1 MPAHDRILA
10 FLSAVKA
17 RLDLAWLV
25 RAFCGSLLLVGSVLC
40 IWCLAWIWR
49 GYAVPA
55 SGYIAAAVAL
65 PFMALAAWM
74 LGRASQRKAARI
86 ADEHFGLK
94 DAISSHLGFSDEH
107 REGEFIALQAEAT
120 AVRVQS
126 LSPRSIPVQW
136 PRRMLTIAG
145 VLLLSCFVMG
155 FKKDSPIVV
164 ERLALETETLRKS
177 DEVNKELEKQVE
189 ELLKSATDEE
199 KELLHPDEWRQ
210 WVKDLRETK
219 DRKEAMR
226 QYAELE
232 RKISEAAQKLSQR
245 DAEQL
250 LAKAAQEMKQTAEL
264 KPISKSLEEQNYRH
278 AAEQLRQMKLQAD
291 VRKPDE
297 AQKELARLKS
307 ASQRMA
313 AAARNFQQRTGQQ
326 GNQGKGNQSQ
336 PSQNQ
341 NSQQS
346 GQNQQQSQGQ
356 QGSQGQQSMDQQMT
370 SLEQAVQNLEQQ
382 LQQQQQQQQQ
392 QNPNQSQSQCQAC
405 QNQANQALQN
415 LTQSMCQSSAKRDM
429 MKKLQSL
436 GQCAGKCQGF
446 MCNKEGQSLSQ
457 CMGTQPGGKKAGS
470 GSVESRRA
478 ESDSTQD
485 NGSRDQLTGQKGSG
499 PSNTSIES
507 ADSGTGR
514 ATRSATLQEKAF
526 QRQVESF
533 IQREDVPAEVKEGVK
548 EYFKGIQQ
556 VGGETTTPAAK

>member
-25 RAFCGSLLLVGSVLC
+25 RAFCGSLLVVGSVLC
-40 IWCLAWIWR
+40 AWCLVWVLR

-55 SGYIAAAVAL
+55 SGYVTAAVAL
-65 PFMALAAWM
+65 PVMALAAWFFG
-74 LGRASQRKAARI
+74 LASQRKAARV
-86 ADEHFGLK
+86 ADDHFDLK
-94 DAISSHLGFSDEH
+94 DAISSHLGFSDEQ

-120 AVRVQS
+120 AVRVQA

-136 PRRMLTIAG
+136 PRRVITVAG
-145 VLLLSCFVMG
+145 VLLMACFVMG
-155 FKKDSPIVV
+155 FKKDSPIVL
-164 ERLALETETLRKS
+164 ERIALETETVRKS
-177 DEVNKELEKQVE
+177 DEINKELEKEVE
-189 ELLKSATDEE
+189 ELLKSASGDE

-210 WVKDLRETK
+210 WVKELRETK

-232 RKISEAAQKLSQR
+232 RKITEAAQKLNQR
-245 DAEQL
+245 DTEQL

-278 AAEQLRQMKLQAD
+278 AADQLRQMKLQAD
-291 VRKPDE
+291 VRRPDE

-313 AAARNFQQRTGQQ
+313 AAARNYQQRTGQQ
-326 GNQGKGNQSQ
+326 GNQGQGNQS
-336 PSQNQ
+336 
-341 NSQQS
+341 
-346 GQNQQQSQGQ
+346 QSQGQ

-370 SLEQAVQNLEQQ
+370 ALEQSVQNLEQQ
-382 LQQQQQQQQQ
+382 LQQQQQ
-392 QNPNQSQSQCQAC
+392 NPNQNPSQSQNS
-405 QNQANQALQN
+405 QNQANQALQS
-415 LTQSMCQSSAKRDM
+415 LCQSMCQSSAKRDM
-429 MKKLQSL
+429 MKKLQALS
-436 GQCAGKCQGF
+436 QCAGKCQGF
-446 MCNKEGQSLSQ
+446 MGNKECQSLSQ
-457 CMGTQPGGKKAGS
+457 CLGTKPGDKKAGA

-478 ESDSTQD
+478 ESDATRD
-485 NGSRDQLTGQKGSG
+485 NGNRDQLTGQKGSG

-507 ADSGTGR
+507 TDSGRGR
-514 ATRSATLQEKAF
+514 ATRTATVQEKAF

-556 VGGETTTPAAK
+556 VGNETAVPAPK

>member
-25 RAFCGSLLLVGSVLC
+25 RAFCGSLLVIGSALC
-40 IWCLAWIWR
+40 LWCLVWVLR

-55 SGYIAAAVAL
+55 SGYVAAAVAL
-65 PFMALAAWM
+65 PVMALAAWL

-86 ADEHFGLK
+86 ADEHFDLK

-120 AVRVQS
+120 AVRVQA

-164 ERLALETETLRKS
+164 ERLALETETARKS
-177 DEVNKELEKQVE
+177 EEINKELEKEVE
-189 ELLKSATDEE
+189 ELLKTASDEE

-210 WVKDLRETK
+210 WVKELRETK
-219 DRKEAMR
+219 DRKAAMR

-232 RKISEAAQKLSQR
+232 RKITEAAQKLSQR
-245 DAEQL
+245 DTEQL

-297 AQKELARLKS
+297 AQKELAKLKS

-336 PSQNQ
+336 SSQNQ
-341 NSQQS
+341 NAQQS
-346 GQNQQQSQGQ
+346 SQNQQQSQGQ

-370 SLEQAVQNLEQQ
+370 ALEQSVQNLEQQ
-382 LQQQQQQQQQ
+382 LQQQQQNPS
-392 QNPNQSQSQCQAC
+392 QNQSQCQAC
-405 QNQANQALQN
+405 QNKANQALQS

-429 MKKLQSL
+429 MKKLLSL
-436 GQCAGKCQGF
+436 GQCTSKCQGF
-446 MCNKEGQSLSQ
+446 MCDKECQSLSQ
-457 CMGTQPGGKKAGS
+457 CIKPGGKKAGS
-470 GSVESRRA
+470 ATVESRRS
-478 ESDSTQD
+478 ESDATQD
-485 NGSRDQLTGQKGSG
+485 NGNRDQLTGQKGSG

-507 ADSGTGR
+507 ADSGSGR
-514 ATRSATLQEKAF
+514 ATRTATVQEKVF

-556 VGGETTTPAAK
+556 VGNEQAAPAAK

>member
-25 RAFCGSLLLVGSVLC
+25 RVFCGALLVTGSVLC
-40 IWCLAWIWR
+40 VWCLAWVLR

-55 SGYIAAAVAL
+55 VGYIAAAVAL
-65 PFMALAAWM
+65 PVMVLAVW
-74 LGRASQRKAARI
+74 LFGRVSPRKAARA
-86 ADEHFGLK
+86 ADEHFDLK
-94 DAISSHLGFSDEH
+94 DAISSHLGFTDEH

-120 AVRVQS
+120 AVRVQA

-136 PRRMLTIAG
+136 PRRMLTISG
-145 VLLLSCFVMG
+145 VLLVACFVMG
-155 FKKDSPIVV
+155 FKKDSPVV
-164 ERLALETETLRKS
+164 LERIALETETLRKS
-177 DEVNKELEKQVE
+177 DEINKELEKEVE
-189 ELLKSATDEE
+189 ELLKSASDEE

-210 WVKDLRETK
+210 WVKELRETK

-232 RKISEAAQKLSQR
+232 RKITEAAQKLSQR
-245 DAEQL
+245 ETEQL
-250 LAKAAQEMKQTAEL
+250 LAKAAQEMKQAAEL
-264 KPISKSLEEQNYRH
+264 KPIAKSLEEQNYRH

-297 AQKELARLKS
+297 ARKELARLKS

-336 PSQNQ
+336 SSQNQ
-341 NSQQS
+341 NARQS
-346 GQNQQQSQGQ
+346 GSSQQQSQGR
-356 QGSQGQQSMDQQMT
+356 QGGQGGQGMDQQMT
-370 SLEQAVQNLEQQ
+370 ALEQSVQSLEQQ
-382 LQQQQQQQQQ
+382 LQQNL
-392 QNPNQSQSQCQAC
+392 NPSQCQSC
-405 QNQANQALQN
+405 QNQANLALQS
-415 LTQSMCQSSAKRDM
+415 LCQSMCQSSARRDM
-429 MKKLQSL
+429 MKKLLSL
-436 GQCAGKCQGF
+436 CQCTSKCQGF
-446 MCNKEGQSLSQ
+446 MCNKECQSLSQ
-457 CMGTQPGGKKAGS
+457 CMGTKPGGKKAGS
-470 GSVESRRA
+470 ASVESRRA
-478 ESDSTQD
+478 ESETTQD

-514 ATRSATLQEKAF
+514 ATRTATMQEKTF

-533 IQREDVPAEVKEGVK
+533 IQREDVPAEVREGVK

-556 VGGETTTPAAK
+556 VGEEKAAPAAK

>member
-25 RAFCGSLLLVGSVLC
+25 RAFCVSLLIIGSALC
-40 IWCLAWIWR
+40 MWCLVWVLR

-55 SGYIAAAVAL
+55 SGYIAAGVAL
-65 PFMALAAWM
+65 PVMALAAW
-74 LGRASQRKAARI
+74 LFGRASQRKAARI
-86 ADEHFGLK
+86 ADDHFDLK
-94 DAISSHLGFSDEH
+94 DAISSHLGFSADH

-120 AVRVQS
+120 AVRVQT

-145 VLLLSCFVMG
+145 VLLMACFVMG
-155 FKKDSPIVV
+155 FKKDSPIVL
-164 ERLALETETLRKS
+164 ERIALETETLNKS
-177 DEVNKELEKQVE
+177 DEINKELEKEVE
-189 ELLKSATDEE
+189 ELLKTATDEE

-210 WVKDLRETK
+210 WVKELRETK

-232 RKISEAAQKLSQR
+232 RKITEAAQKLSQR
-245 DAEQL
+245 DTEQL

-264 KPISKSLEEQNYRH
+264 KPISKSLEEQNYRQ

-297 AQKELARLKS
+297 AQKELAKLKS

-336 PSQNQ
+336 SSQNQ
-341 NSQQS
+341 NAQQS

-370 SLEQAVQNLEQQ
+370 ALEQSVQNLEQQ
-382 LQQQQQQQQQ
+382 LQQQQQ
-392 QNPNQSQSQCQAC
+392 NPNQNPSECKAC
-405 QNQANQALQN
+405 QNQANQALQK
-415 LTQSMCQSSAKRDM
+415 LSQSMCQSSAKRDM

-436 GQCAGKCQGF
+436 SQCAGKCQGF
-446 MCNKEGQSLSQ
+446 MCDKECQSLSQ
-457 CMGTQPGGKKAGS
+457 CLGTKPGGKKAGS

-478 ESDSTQD
+478 ESDATQD
-485 NGSRDQLTGQKGSG
+485 NGNRDQLTGQKGSG

-507 ADSGTGR
+507 ADSGSGR
-514 ATRSATLQEKAF
+514 ATRTATLQEKAF

-556 VGGETTTPAAK
+556 VGNEAAVPATK

>member
-25 RAFCGSLLLVGSVLC
+25 RASCGSLLVSGSALC
-40 IWCLAWIWR
+40 AWCLVWVLR

-55 SGYIAAAVAL
+55 SGYIAAAAAL
-65 PFMALAAWM
+65 PVMAFAVWL
-74 LGRASQRKAARI
+74 LGRVSRRNAARM
-86 ADEHFGLK
+86 ADEHFDLK
-94 DAISSHLGFSDEH
+94 DAISSHLGFSAEH

-120 AVRVQS
+120 AIRLQE

-136 PRRMLTIAG
+136 PQRMLTIAG
-145 VLLLSCFVMG
+145 VLLMACFVMG
-155 FKKDSPIVV
+155 FKKNSPIVL
-164 ERLALETETLRKS
+164 ERIALEEETVRKS
-177 DEVNKELEKQVE
+177 DEINKELEKEVE
-189 ELLKSATDEE
+189 ELLKSASDDE
-199 KELLHPDEWRQ
+199 KELLHADEWRQ
-210 WVKDLRETK
+210 WVKELRETK

-232 RKISEAAQKLSQR
+232 RKITEAAQKLSQR
-245 DAEQL
+245 ETEQL

-264 KPISKSLEEQNYRH
+264 KPIAKSLEEQNYRH

-297 AQKELARLKS
+297 AQKELAKLKS

-336 PSQNQ
+336 SSQNQ
-341 NSQQS
+341 NAQQS
-346 GQNQQQSQGQ
+346 GKSQQQSQGQ

-370 SLEQAVQNLEQQ
+370 ALEQSVQNLEQQ
-382 LQQQQQQQQQ
+382 LQQQQQ
-392 QNPNQSQSQCQAC
+392 NPNQNPSQCQGS
-405 QNQANQALQN
+405 QNQANQALQS
-415 LTQSMCQSSAKRDM
+415 LCQSMCQSSAKRDM

-436 GQCAGKCQGF
+436 SQCAGKCQGF
-446 MCNKEGQSLSQ
+446 MCNKECQSLSQ
-457 CMGTQPGGKKAGS
+457 CMGTKPGGKKAGA
-470 GSVESRRA
+470 GTVESRRA
-478 ESDSTQD
+478 ESESTQD
-485 NGSRDQLTGQKGSG
+485 NGNRDQLTGQKGSG

-507 ADSGTGR
+507 ADSGTGS
-514 ATRSATLQEKAF
+514 ATRTATLQEKAF

-556 VGGETTTPAAK
+556 VGDEAAAPKAK

>member
-1 MPAHDRILA
+1 M
-10 FLSAVKA
+10 KT

-25 RAFCGSLLLVGSVLC
+25 RAFCGSLLAIGSALC
-40 IWCLAWIWR
+40 LWCLVWVLR

-55 SGYIAAAVAL
+55 SGYIAAAFAL
-65 PFMALAAWM
+65 PVMALAAW
-74 LGRASQRKAARI
+74 LFGRSSQRKAARI
-86 ADEHFGLK
+86 ADEHFDLK

-120 AVRVQS
+120 AVRVQA

-136 PRRMLTIAG
+136 PRRVLTIAG
-145 VLLLSCFVMG
+145 VLLMACFVMG
-155 FKKDSPIVV
+155 FKKDSPIVL
-164 ERLALETETLRKS
+164 ERLALETETLNKS
-177 DEVNKELEKQVE
+177 EEINKELEKEVE
-189 ELLKSATDEE
+189 ELLKSASDEE

-210 WVKDLRETK
+210 WVKELRETK
-219 DRKEAMR
+219 DRKAAMR

-232 RKISEAAQKLSQR
+232 RKITEAAQKLSQR
-245 DAEQL
+245 ETEQL

-313 AAARNFQQRTGQQ
+313 SAARNFQQRTGQQ

-336 PSQNQ
+336 SSQNQ
-341 NSQQS
+341 NAQQS

-370 SLEQAVQNLEQQ
+370 ALEQSVQNLEQQ
-382 LQQQQQQQQQ
+382 LQQQQQ
-392 QNPNQSQSQCQAC
+392 NPNQNPSQCQAC
-405 QNQANQALQN
+405 QNKANQALQN

-429 MKKLQSL
+429 MKKLLSL
-436 GQCAGKCQGF
+436 GQCTSKCQGF
-446 MCNKEGQSLSQ
+446 MCDKECQSLSQ
-457 CMGTQPGGKKAGS
+457 CIKPGGKKAGS
-470 GSVESRRA
+470 STVESRRA
-478 ESDSTQD
+478 ESDPTQD

-507 ADSGTGR
+507 ADSGSGR
-514 ATRSATLQEKAF
+514 ATRTATVQEKAF

-556 VGGETTTPAAK
+556 VGNETTPSVAK

>member
-25 RAFCGSLLLVGSVLC
+25 RAFSGSLLVVGTGLSL
-40 IWCLAWIWR
+40 WCLVWVLQ
-49 GYAVPA
+49 GYAVP
-55 SGYIAAAVAL
+55 STGYLAAAVAL
-65 PFMALAAWM
+65 PVIAFVAWQF
-74 LGRASQRKAARI
+74 GRASQRKAARA
-86 ADEHFGLK
+86 ADVFFNLK

-107 REGEFIALQAEAT
+107 REGDFIALQAEAT
-120 AVRVQS
+120 AVRVQA

-136 PRRMLTIAG
+136 PRRVLTIAG

-155 FKKDSPIVV
+155 FKKNSPIVV
-164 ERLALETETLRKS
+164 ERLALETETALKS
-177 DEVNKELEKQVE
+177 DEINKELEKQVE
-189 ELLKSATDEE
+189 ELLKSASEDE
-199 KELLHPDEWRQ
+199 KELLHPDEWRK
-210 WVKDLRETK
+210 WVKELRETK

-232 RKISEAAQKLSQR
+232 RKIAEAAQKLSQR
-245 DAEQL
+245 ETEQL
-250 LAKAAQEMKQTAEL
+250 LAKAAQEMKQNAEL
-264 KPISKSLEEQNYRH
+264 RPISKSLEEQNYRH
-278 AAEQLRQMKLQAD
+278 AAEQLKQMKLTAD

-297 AQKELARLKS
+297 AQKELAKLKS
-307 ASQRMA
+307 AAQRMA
-313 AAARNFQQRTGQQ
+313 SAARNFQQRTGQQ

-336 PSQNQ
+336 SSQNQ

-370 SLEQAVQNLEQQ
+370 ALEQSVQNLEQQ
-382 LQQQQQQQQQ
+382 LQQQQQ
-392 QNPNQSQSQCQAC
+392 NPNQNQSQCQNC
-405 QNQANQALQN
+405 QNQANQALQS
-415 LTQSMCQSSAKRDM
+415 LCQSMCQSSAKRDV
-429 MKKLQSL
+429 MKKLLSL
-436 GQCAGKCQGF
+436 GQCTSKCQGF
-446 MCNKEGQSLSQ
+446 MCDKECQSLKA
-457 CMGTQPGGKKAGS
+457 CLKPGKKAGS
-470 GSVESRRA
+470 ATVESRRS
-478 ESDSTQD
+478 ESEATQD
-485 NGSRDQLTGQKGSG
+485 NGNRDQLTGQKGSG

-514 ATRSATLQEKAF
+514 ATRTATLQEKAF

-556 VGGETTTPAAK
+556 VGDEKAATPAAK

>member
-10 FLSAVKA
+10 FLSAVKV

-25 RAFCGSLLLVGSVLC
+25 RAFCGSLLVTGSALC
-40 IWCLAWIWR
+40 LWCLVWVLR

-55 SGYIAAAVAL
+55 GGYISAAAAL
-65 PFMALAAWM
+65 PLMALAAW
-74 LGRASQRKAARI
+74 LFGRASQRKAARI
-86 ADEHFGLK
+86 ADEHFDLK

-120 AVRVQS
+120 AVRVQA

-136 PRRMLTIAG
+136 PRRVLTIAG
-145 VLLLSCFVMG
+145 VLLMACFVMG
-155 FKKDSPIVV
+155 FKKDSPIVL
-164 ERLALETETLRKS
+164 ERLALETETLSKS
-177 DEVNKELEKQVE
+177 DEINKELEKEVE
-189 ELLKSATDEE
+189 ELLKSASDEE

-210 WVKDLRETK
+210 WVKELRETK

-232 RKISEAAQKLSQR
+232 RKITEAAQKLSQR
-245 DAEQL
+245 ETEQL

-278 AAEQLRQMKLQAD
+278 AADQLRQMKLQAD

-313 AAARNFQQRTGQQ
+313 SAARNFQQRTGQQ

-336 PSQNQ
+336 SSQNQ
-341 NSQQS
+341 NAQQS

-370 SLEQAVQNLEQQ
+370 ALEQSVQNLEQQ
-382 LQQQQQQQQQ
+382 LQQQQQ
-392 QNPNQSQSQCQAC
+392 NPNPSQCQAC
-405 QNQANQALQN
+405 QNQANQALQS
-415 LTQSMCQSSAKRDM
+415 LCQSMCQSSAKRDM
-429 MKKLQSL
+429 MKKLLSL
-436 GQCAGKCQGF
+436 GQCTSQCQGF
-446 MCNKEGQSLSQ
+446 MCDKECQSLSQ
-457 CMGTQPGGKKAGS
+457 CLKPGGKKAGS
-470 GSVESRRA
+470 ATVESRRA
-478 ESDSTQD
+478 ESEATQD
-485 NGSRDQLTGQKGSG
+485 NGNRDQLTGQKGSG

-507 ADSGTGR
+507 ADSGSGR
-514 ATRSATLQEKAF
+514 ATRTATVQEKAF

-556 VGGETTTPAAK
+556 VGNETPAPAAR

>member
-25 RAFCGSLLLVGSVLC
+25 RAFCASLLLIGSALC
-40 IWCLAWIWR
+40 LWCLVWVLR
-49 GYAVPA
+49 GYAVPV
-55 SGYIAAAVAL
+55 SGYIAAAAAL
-65 PFMALAAWM
+65 PLMALAAWVF
-74 LGRASQRKAARI
+74 GRASQRKAARI
-86 ADEHFGLK
+86 ADEHFDLK

-107 REGEFIALQAEAT
+107 REGDFIALQAEAT
-120 AVRVQS
+120 AVRVQE

-136 PRRMLTIAG
+136 PRRMLTIAS
-145 VLLLSCFVMG
+145 VLLIACFVMG
-155 FKKDSPIVV
+155 FKKNSPIVM
-164 ERLALETETLRKS
+164 ERLALEEETSRKS
-177 DEVNKELEKQVE
+177 DEINKELEKEVE
-189 ELLKSATDEE
+189 ELLKSASDDE
-199 KELLHPDEWRQ
+199 KELLRPDEWRQ
-210 WVKDLRETK
+210 WVKELRETK

-245 DAEQL
+245 DTEQL

-278 AAEQLRQMKLQAD
+278 AADQLRQMKLQAD
-291 VRKPDE
+291 VRKPDD
-297 AQKELARLKS
+297 AQKELSKLKS

-313 AAARNFQQRTGQQ
+313 SAARNFQQRTGQQ

-336 PSQNQ
+336 SSQNQ

-346 GQNQQQSQGQ
+346 GQNQQQAQGQ

-370 SLEQAVQNLEQQ
+370 ALEQAVQNLEQQ
-382 LQQQQQQQQQ
+382 LQQQQQ
-392 QNPNQSQSQCQAC
+392 NPNQNQSQCQAC
-405 QNQANQALQN
+405 QNKANQALQS
-415 LTQSMCQSSAKRDM
+415 LCQSMCQSSAKRDM
-429 MKKLQSL
+429 MKKLLSL
-436 GQCAGKCQGF
+436 SQCTGKCQGF
-446 MCNKEGQSLSQ
+446 MCDKECQSLSQ
-457 CMGTQPGGKKAGS
+457 CMGTKPGGKKAGA
-470 GSVESRRA
+470 GTVESRRS
-478 ESDSTQD
+478 ESDATQD
-485 NGSRDQLTGQKGSG
+485 NGNRDQLTGQKGSG

-514 ATRSATLQEKAF
+514 ATRTATLQEKAF

-556 VGGETTTPAAK
+556 VGNETTTPAAK

>member
-25 RAFCGSLLLVGSVLC
+25 RAFCGSLLVIGSALC
-40 IWCLAWIWR
+40 LWCLVWVLR

-65 PFMALAAWM
+65 PVMALAAWL

-86 ADEHFGLK
+86 ADDHFDLK

-107 REGEFIALQAEAT
+107 REGDFIALQAEAT
-120 AVRVQS
+120 AVRVQA

-164 ERLALETETLRKS
+164 ERLALETETLNKS
-177 DEVNKELEKQVE
+177 EEINKELEKQVE
-189 ELLKSATDEE
+189 ELLKTASDEE
-199 KELLHPDEWRQ
+199 KELLHPGEWRQ
-210 WVKDLRETK
+210 WVKELRETK

-232 RKISEAAQKLSQR
+232 RKLTEAAQKLSQR
-245 DAEQL
+245 DTEQL
-250 LAKAAQEMKQTAEL
+250 LAKAAQEMKQTAEF

-297 AQKELARLKS
+297 AQKELAKLKS

-313 AAARNFQQRTGQQ
+313 AAARNFQQRSGQQ

-336 PSQNQ
+336 SSQNQ
-341 NSQQS
+341 NAQQS
-346 GQNQQQSQGQ
+346 GQNQQRSQGQ

-370 SLEQAVQNLEQQ
+370 ALEQSVQNLEQQ
-382 LQQQQQQQQQ
+382 LQQQQQ
-392 QNPNQSQSQCQAC
+392 NPNQNPGQCQSSQS
-405 QNQANQALQN
+405 QANQALQN

-436 GQCAGKCQGF
+436 SQCAGKCQGF
-446 MCNKEGQSLSQ
+446 MCNKECQSLSQ
-457 CMGTQPGGKKAGS
+457 CIKPGGKKAGS
-470 GSVESRRA
+470 ATVESRRA
-478 ESDSTQD
+478 ESDATQD
-485 NGSRDQLTGQKGSG
+485 NGNRDQLTGQKGSG

-507 ADSGTGR
+507 ADSGSGR
-514 ATRSATLQEKAF
+514 ATRTATLQEKTF

-556 VGGETTTPAAK
+556 VGDEKAAAPAAK

>member
-25 RAFCGSLLLVGSVLC
+25 RAFCGSLLVIGSALC
-40 IWCLAWIWR
+40 LWCLVWVLR

-65 PFMALAAWM
+65 PVMALAAWL
-74 LGRASQRKAARI
+74 LGRATQRKAARI
-86 ADEHFGLK
+86 ADEHFDLK

-120 AVRVQS
+120 AVRVQA

-164 ERLALETETLRKS
+164 ERLALETETSRKS
-177 DEVNKELEKQVE
+177 EEINKELEKQVE
-189 ELLKSATDEE
+189 ELLKTASNEE
-199 KELLHPDEWRQ
+199 KELLHPDEWRK
-210 WVKDLRETK
+210 WVKELRETK

-232 RKISEAAQKLSQR
+232 RKLTEAAQKLSQR
-245 DAEQL
+245 DTEQL

-336 PSQNQ
+336 SSQNQ
-341 NSQQS
+341 NAQQS

-370 SLEQAVQNLEQQ
+370 ALEQSVQNLEQQ
-382 LQQQQQQQQQ
+382 LQQQQQNPS
-392 QNPNQSQSQCQAC
+392 QNQSQCQAC
-405 QNQANQALQN
+405 QNKANQALQN

-429 MKKLQSL
+429 MKKLLSL
-436 GQCAGKCQGF
+436 GQCTSKCQGF
-446 MCNKEGQSLSQ
+446 MCDKECQSLSQ
-457 CMGTQPGGKKAGS
+457 CIKPGGKKAGS

-478 ESDSTQD
+478 ESDATQD
-485 NGSRDQLTGQKGSG
+485 NGNRDQLTGQKGSG

-507 ADSGTGR
+507 ADSGSGR
-514 ATRSATLQEKAF
+514 ATRTATLQEKAF

-556 VGGETTTPAAK
+556 VKNDE

>member
-1 MPAHDRILA
+1 MPAHDRILV

-25 RAFCGSLLLVGSVLC
+25 RAFSGSLLVIGSALC
-40 IWCLAWIWR
+40 AWCLVWVLR

-55 SGYIAAAVAL
+55 SGYIAAATSL
-65 PFMALAAWM
+65 PFMALAVW
-74 LGRASQRKAARI
+74 LFGRTSQRNAARL
-86 ADEHFGLK
+86 ADAHFDLK
-94 DAISSHLGFSDEH
+94 DAISSHLGFSDER

-120 AVRVQS
+120 AVRVQA

-136 PRRMLTIAG
+136 PRRVLTIAG
-145 VLLLSCFVMG
+145 VLLMACCVMG
-155 FKKDSPIVV
+155 FKKNSPIVV
-164 ERLALETETLRKS
+164 ERIALEEETARKS
-177 DEVNKELEKQVE
+177 DEINKELEKEVE
-189 ELLKSATDEE
+189 ELLKSAGDDE

-210 WVKDLRETK
+210 WVKELRETK

-232 RKISEAAQKLSQR
+232 RKIAEAAQKLSQR
-245 DAEQL
+245 ETEQL

-278 AAEQLRQMKLQAD
+278 AADQLRQMKLQAD

-336 PSQNQ
+336 SSQNQ
-341 NSQQS
+341 NAQQS

-370 SLEQAVQNLEQQ
+370 ALEQAVHNFEQQ
-382 LQQQQQQQQQ
+382 LQQQQQ
-392 QNPNQSQSQCQAC
+392 NQSQCQSC
-405 QNQANQALQN
+405 QNQANQALQS
-415 LTQSMCQSSAKRDM
+415 LCQSMGQCASKRDV
-429 MKKLQSL
+429 MKKLLSL
-436 GQCAGKCQGF
+436 SQCAGKCQGF
-446 MCNKEGQSLSQ
+446 MCNKECQSLSQ
-457 CMGTQPGGKKAGS
+457 CLGTKPGGKKAGA
-470 GSVESRRA
+470 GTVESRRA
-478 ESDSTQD
+478 ESEFTQD
-485 NGSRDQLTGQKGSG
+485 NGNRDQLIGQKGSG

-507 ADSGTGR
+507 ADSGSGR
-514 ATRSATLQEKAF
+514 ATRTATVQEKAF

-556 VGGETTTPAAK
+556 VGNETTPTAK

>member
-25 RAFCGSLLLVGSVLC
+25 RAFCGSLLVTGSALC
-40 IWCLAWIWR
+40 LWCLVWVLR
-49 GYAVPA
+49 GYSVPA

-65 PFMALAAWM
+65 PVMALAAWF

-86 ADEHFGLK
+86 ADEHFDLK

-107 REGEFIALQAEAT
+107 REGDFIALQAEAT

-136 PRRMLTIAG
+136 PRRMLTTAG

-164 ERLALETETLRKS
+164 ERLALETETLNKS
-177 DEVNKELEKQVE
+177 EEINKELEKEVE
-189 ELLKSATDEE
+189 ELLKTASDDE

-210 WVKDLRETK
+210 WVKELRETK
-219 DRKEAMR
+219 DRKDAMR

-232 RKISEAAQKLSQR
+232 RKITEAAQKLSQR
-245 DAEQL
+245 DTEQL

-297 AQKELARLKS
+297 AQKELAKLKS

-336 PSQNQ
+336 SSQNQ
-341 NSQQS
+341 NAQQS

-370 SLEQAVQNLEQQ
+370 ALEQSVQNLEQQ
-382 LQQQQQQQQQ
+382 LQQQQQNPS
-392 QNPNQSQSQCQAC
+392 QNPGQCKSSQS
-405 QNQANQALQN
+405 QANQALQN

-436 GQCAGKCQGF
+436 SQCTSKCQGF
-446 MCNKEGQSLSQ
+446 MCDKECQSLSQ
-457 CMGTQPGGKKAGS
+457 CIKPGGKKAGS
-470 GSVESRRA
+470 ATVESRRA
-478 ESDSTQD
+478 ESEATQD
-485 NGSRDQLTGQKGSG
+485 NGNRDQLTGQKGSG

-507 ADSGTGR
+507 ADSGSGR
-514 ATRSATLQEKAF
+514 ATRTATLQEKAF

-556 VGGETTTPAAK
+556 VGDEKAAAPAAK

>member
-25 RAFCGSLLLVGSVLC
+25 RAISGSLLVIGSALC
-40 IWCLAWIWR
+40 LWCLVWVLR

-55 SGYIAAAVAL
+55 SGYIVAALAL
-65 PFMALAAWM
+65 PLMALAAW
-74 LGRASQRKAARI
+74 LVGRASHRKAARM
-86 ADEHFGLK
+86 ADEHFNLK

-107 REGEFIALQAEAT
+107 REGDFIALQAEAT
-120 AVRVQS
+120 AVRVQA

-136 PRRMLTIAG
+136 PRRVLTIAG
-145 VLLLSCFVMG
+145 VLLMSCLVMG
-155 FKKDSPIVV
+155 FKKNSPIVV
-164 ERLALETETLRKS
+164 ERLALEAETALKS
-177 DEVNKELEKQVE
+177 DEINKELEKEVE
-189 ELLKSATDEE
+189 ELLKSASDEE

-210 WVKDLRETK
+210 WVKELRETK

-232 RKISEAAQKLSQR
+232 RKITEAAQKLSQR
-245 DAEQL
+245 DTEQL
-250 LAKAAQEMKQTAEL
+250 LAKAAQEMKQNAEL

-326 GNQGKGNQSQ
+326 GNQGKGNQSHS
-336 PSQNQ
+336 SQNQ
-341 NSQQS
+341 NAQQS
-346 GQNQQQSQGQ
+346 GKSQQQSQGQ

-370 SLEQAVQNLEQQ
+370 ALEQSVQNLEQQ
-382 LQQQQQQQQQ
+382 LQQQQQ
-392 QNPNQSQSQCQAC
+392 NQSQCQNC
-405 QNQANQALQN
+405 QNQANQALQS
-415 LTQSMCQSSAKRDM
+415 LCQSMCQSSAKRDM
-429 MKKLQSL
+429 MKKLLSL
-436 GQCAGKCQGF
+436 SQCAGKCQGF
-446 MCNKEGQSLSQ
+446 MCNKECQSLSE
-457 CMGTQPGGKKAGS
+457 CLGTKPGGKKAGT
-470 GSVESRRA
+470 GTVESRRS
-478 ESDSTQD
+478 ESDATQD
-485 NGSRDQLTGQKGSG
+485 NGNRDQLTGQKGSG

-507 ADSGTGR
+507 ADSGSGR
-514 ATRSATLQEKAF
+514 ATRTATLQEKAF

-556 VGGETTTPAAK
+556 VGNETTPAAK

>member
-25 RAFCGSLLLVGSVLC
+25 RAFCGSLLVIGSALC
-40 IWCLAWIWR
+40 LWCLVWVLR

-55 SGYIAAAVAL
+55 SGYIASAVAL
-65 PFMALAAWM
+65 PVMALAAWL
-74 LGRASQRKAARI
+74 LGRATQRKAARI
-86 ADEHFGLK
+86 ADEHFDLK

-120 AVRVQS
+120 AVRVQA

-164 ERLALETETLRKS
+164 ERLALETETVRKS
-177 DEVNKELEKQVE
+177 EEINKELEKEVE
-189 ELLKSATDEE
+189 ELLKTASDEE

-210 WVKDLRETK
+210 WVKELRETK

-232 RKISEAAQKLSQR
+232 RKLTEAAQKLSQR
-245 DAEQL
+245 ETEQL

-336 PSQNQ
+336 SSQNQ
-341 NSQQS
+341 NAQQS

-370 SLEQAVQNLEQQ
+370 ALEQSVQNLEQQ
-382 LQQQQQQQQQ
+382 LQQQQQNPS
-392 QNPNQSQSQCQAC
+392 QNQSQCQSC

-436 GQCAGKCQGF
+436 SQCAGKCQGF
-446 MCNKEGQSLSQ
+446 MCNKECQSLSQ
-457 CMGTQPGGKKAGS
+457 CLGTKPGGKKPGS
-470 GSVESRRA
+470 GTVESRRV
-478 ESDSTQD
+478 ESEATQD
-485 NGSRDQLTGQKGSG
+485 NGNRDQLTGQKGSG

-507 ADSGTGR
+507 ADSGSGR
-514 ATRSATLQEKAF
+514 ATRTATLQEKAF

-556 VGGETTTPAAK
+556 VGNETATPASK

>member
-25 RAFCGSLLLVGSVLC
+25 RAFCGSLLVIGSALC
-40 IWCLAWIWR
+40 LWCLVWVLR

-55 SGYIAAAVAL
+55 SGYVAAAVAL
-65 PFMALAAWM
+65 PVMALAAWL

-86 ADEHFGLK
+86 ADEHFDLK

-107 REGEFIALQAEAT
+107 RQGEFIALQAEAT
-120 AVRVQS
+120 AVRVQA

-164 ERLALETETLRKS
+164 ERLALETETLSKS
-177 DEVNKELEKQVE
+177 EEINKEIEKEVE
-189 ELLKSATDEE
+189 ELLKTASDEE
-199 KELLHPDEWRQ
+199 KELLHPDEWRK
-210 WVKDLRETK
+210 WVKELRETK

-232 RKISEAAQKLSQR
+232 RKLTEAAQKLSQR
-245 DAEQL
+245 DTEQL

-297 AQKELARLKS
+297 AQKELAKLKS

-336 PSQNQ
+336 SSQNQ
-341 NSQQS
+341 NAQQS

-370 SLEQAVQNLEQQ
+370 ALEQSVQNLEQQ
-382 LQQQQQQQQQ
+382 LQQQQQNPG
-392 QNPNQSQSQCQAC
+392 QNQSQCQAC
-405 QNQANQALQN
+405 QNKANEALQS

-429 MKKLQSL
+429 MKKLLSL
-436 GQCAGKCQGF
+436 SQCAGKCQGF
-446 MCNKEGQSLSQ
+446 MCDKECQSLSQ
-457 CMGTQPGGKKAGS
+457 CLGTKPGGKKAGS
-470 GSVESRRA
+470 GTVESRRA
-478 ESDSTQD
+478 ESDATQD
-485 NGSRDQLTGQKGSG
+485 NGNRDQLTGQKGSG

-507 ADSGTGR
+507 ADSGSGR
-514 ATRSATLQEKAF
+514 ATRTATVQEKAF

-556 VGGETTTPAAK
+556 VGNEQAAPAAK

>member
-25 RAFCGSLLLVGSVLC
+25 RAFCGSLLAIGSALC
-40 IWCLAWIWR
+40 LWCLVWVLR

-55 SGYIAAAVAL
+55 SGYMTAAAAL
-65 PFMALAAWM
+65 PLMALAAW
-74 LGRASQRKAARI
+74 LFGRASQRKAARI
-86 ADEHFGLK
+86 ADEHFNLK

-120 AVRVQS
+120 AVRVQA

-136 PRRMLTIAG
+136 PRRVLTIAG
-145 VLLLSCFVMG
+145 VLLMACFVMG
-155 FKKDSPIVV
+155 FKKDSPIVL
-164 ERLALETETLRKS
+164 ERLALETETLSKS
-177 DEVNKELEKQVE
+177 DEINKELEKEVE
-189 ELLKSATDEE
+189 KLLKSASDEE

-210 WVKDLRETK
+210 WIKELRETK
-219 DRKEAMR
+219 DRKAAMR

-232 RKISEAAQKLSQR
+232 RKITEAAQKLSQR
-245 DAEQL
+245 ETEQL

-313 AAARNFQQRTGQQ
+313 SAARNFQQRTGQQ

-336 PSQNQ
+336 SSQNQ
-341 NSQQS
+341 NAQQS

-370 SLEQAVQNLEQQ
+370 ALEQSVQNLEQQ
-382 LQQQQQQQQQ
+382 LQQQQQ
-392 QNPNQSQSQCQAC
+392 NPNQNASECQAC
-405 QNQANQALQN
+405 QNKANQALQN

-436 GQCAGKCQGF
+436 SQCAGKCQGF
-446 MCNKEGQSLSQ
+446 MCDKECQSLSQ
-457 CMGTQPGGKKAGS
+457 CLGTKPGGKKAGS
-470 GSVESRRA
+470 GTVESRRA
-478 ESDSTQD
+478 ESDATQD
-485 NGSRDQLTGQKGSG
+485 NGNRDQLTGQKGSG

-514 ATRSATLQEKAF
+514 ATRTATVQEKAF

-533 IQREDVPAEVKEGVK
+533 IQREDVPSEVKEGVK

-556 VGGETTTPAAK
+556 VGTETTPPAAK

>member
-25 RAFCGSLLLVGSVLC
+25 RAFCGSLLVIGSALC
-40 IWCLAWIWR
+40 LWCLVWVLR

-55 SGYIAAAVAL
+55 SGYVAAAVAL
-65 PFMALAAWM
+65 PVMALAAWL

-86 ADEHFGLK
+86 ADEHFDLK

-107 REGEFIALQAEAT
+107 RQGEFITLQAEAT
-120 AVRVQS
+120 AVRVQA

-164 ERLALETETLRKS
+164 ERLALETETLSKS
-177 DEVNKELEKQVE
+177 EEINKEIEKEVE
-189 ELLKSATDEE
+189 ELLKTASDEE
-199 KELLHPDEWRQ
+199 KELLHPDEWRK
-210 WVKDLRETK
+210 WVKELRETK

-232 RKISEAAQKLSQR
+232 RKLTEAAQKLSQR
-245 DAEQL
+245 DTEQL

-297 AQKELARLKS
+297 AQKELAKLKS

-336 PSQNQ
+336 SSQNQ
-341 NSQQS
+341 NAQQS
-346 GQNQQQSQGQ
+346 GHNQQQSQGQ

-370 SLEQAVQNLEQQ
+370 ALEQSVQNLEQQ
-382 LQQQQQQQQQ
+382 LQQQQQNPG
-392 QNPNQSQSQCQAC
+392 QNQSQCQAC
-405 QNQANQALQN
+405 QNKANEALQS

-429 MKKLQSL
+429 MKKLLSL
-436 GQCAGKCQGF
+436 GQCTSKCQGF
-446 MCNKEGQSLSQ
+446 MCDKECQSLSQ
-457 CMGTQPGGKKAGS
+457 CIKPGGKKAGS
-470 GSVESRRA
+470 GTVESRRA
-478 ESDSTQD
+478 ESDATQD
-485 NGSRDQLTGQKGSG
+485 NGNRDQLTGQKGSG

-507 ADSGTGR
+507 ADSGSGR
-514 ATRSATLQEKAF
+514 ATRTATVQEKAF

-556 VGGETTTPAAK
+556 VGNETTPPAAK

>member
-25 RAFCGSLLLVGSVLC
+25 RAFCGSLLVIGSALC
-40 IWCLAWIWR
+40 LWCLVWVLR

-55 SGYIAAAVAL
+55 SGYIAAAIAL
-65 PFMALAAWM
+65 PVMALAAWL
-74 LGRASQRKAARI
+74 LGRATQRKAARI
-86 ADEHFGLK
+86 ADEHFDLK

-120 AVRVQS
+120 AVRVQA

-145 VLLLSCFVMG
+145 VLLLSCLVMG

-164 ERLALETETLRKS
+164 ERLALETETLNKS
-177 DEVNKELEKQVE
+177 EEINKELEKEVE
-189 ELLKSATDEE
+189 ELLKTASDEE
-199 KELLHPDEWRQ
+199 KELLHPDEWRK
-210 WVKDLRETK
+210 WVKELRETK

-232 RKISEAAQKLSQR
+232 RKITEAAQKLSQR
-245 DAEQL
+245 DTEQL

-297 AQKELARLKS
+297 AQKELAKLKS

-336 PSQNQ
+336 SSQNQ
-341 NSQQS
+341 NAQQS

-356 QGSQGQQSMDQQMT
+356 QGQQGQQSMDQQMT
-370 SLEQAVQNLEQQ
+370 SLEQSVQNLEQQ
-382 LQQQQQQQQQ
+382 LQQQQQNSS
-392 QNPNQSQSQCQAC
+392 QNQSQCQAC
-405 QNQANQALQN
+405 QNKANEALQS

-429 MKKLQSL
+429 MKKLLSL
-436 GQCAGKCQGF
+436 GQCTSKCQGF
-446 MCNKEGQSLSQ
+446 MCDKECQSLSQ
-457 CMGTQPGGKKAGS
+457 CIKPGGKKPGS
-470 GSVESRRA
+470 ATVESRRA
-478 ESDSTQD
+478 ESDATQD
-485 NGSRDQLTGQKGSG
+485 NGNRDQLTGQKGSG

-507 ADSGTGR
+507 ADSGSGR
-514 ATRSATLQEKAF
+514 ATRTATVQEKVF

-556 VGGETTTPAAK
+556 VGNEQAAPAAK

>member
-25 RAFCGSLLLVGSVLC
+25 RAVSGSLLAIGSVLC
-40 IWCLAWIWR
+40 AWCLLWVLR

-55 SGYIAAAVAL
+55 GGYIAAAVAL
-65 PFMALAAWM
+65 PVMALAAWL

-86 ADEHFGLK
+86 ADEHFDLK
-94 DAISSHLGFSDEH
+94 DAISSHLGFSDER

-120 AVRVQS
+120 AVRVQA

-145 VLLLSCFVMG
+145 VLLMSCLVMG
-155 FKKDSPIVV
+155 FKKNSPIVM
-164 ERLALETETLRKS
+164 ERIALEEETSRKS
-177 DEVNKELEKQVE
+177 DEINKELEKEIE
-189 ELLKSATDEE
+189 ELLKSASDDE

-210 WVKDLRETK
+210 WVKELRETK

-232 RKISEAAQKLSQR
+232 RKIAEAAQKLTQR
-245 DAEQL
+245 DVEQL
-250 LAKAAQEMKQTAEL
+250 LAKAAQEMKQNAEL
-264 KPISKSLEEQNYRH
+264 KPVSKSLEEQNYRH
-278 AAEQLRQMKLQAD
+278 AADQLRQMKLQAD

-313 AAARNFQQRTGQQ
+313 SAARNFQQRTGQQ

-336 PSQNQ
+336 ASQNQ

-346 GQNQQQSQGQ
+346 GQNQQQAQGS

-370 SLEQAVQNLEQQ
+370 ALDQVVQKLEQQ
-382 LQQQQQQQQQ
+382 LHQQQ
-392 QNPNQSQSQCQAC
+392 QNPNQNSSQCQSC
-405 QNQANQALQN
+405 QNQANQALQS
-415 LTQSMCQSSAKRDM
+415 LCQSMCQSSAKRDM
-429 MKKLQSL
+429 IKKLLSL
-436 GQCAGKCQGF
+436 SQCTSKCQGF
-446 MCNKEGQSLSQ
+446 MCDKECQSLSQ
-457 CMGTQPGGKKAGS
+457 CMGTKPGGKKAGS

-478 ESDSTQD
+478 ESDATQD
-485 NGSRDQLTGQKGSG
+485 NGNRDQLTGQKGSG

-514 ATRSATLQEKAF
+514 ATRTATLQEKAF

-556 VGGETTTPAAK
+556 VGTETPVPAAK